1 MARQTRRVRRS
12 LCAKWL
18 VAAAQTRSS
27 ARRWSFGAR
36 LGASDQGKKT
46 LCGISRGVAHGGA
59 FAGRME
65 AGMAARG
72 NSRLD

>member
-36 LGASDQGKKT
+36 LGTSDQGKRT
-46 LCGISRGVAHGGA
+46 LRGTLRGVAHGTE

-65 AGMAARG
+65 PGMAARG